1 MPLSILPVTSRQDLS
16 RFIDLPWQVYDPAT
30 YPQWVPPL
38 RLMVQ
43 DALDARKNPF
53 YKRATRELF
62 LAVRDG
68 RVVGRIAAIENRAH
82 NEFHQDRVG
91 FFGFFEAFDDQ
102 EAATALF
109 AAAALWLRAR
119 GLDRMRGPM
128 SPSTNHEVGLLVDGF
143 DEHPMIM
150 TSWNPRYY
158 ATLCESAGLTRVKDL
173 LGYFIPLNDAQ
184 FALPA
189 QFQQHAER
197 ALSRSNLVFRD
208 VNLGRFTQELD
219 TCWDIYNSAWEKN
232 WGFVPMNREEFVHM
246 AKEMKSLIVPQFA
259 FVAEVGGEAAGF
271 MIVLPDF
278 NRIFKRIPNGRLLPT
293 GIFKVLF
300 GKKHLKSGRVILLGV
315 KPAFRSR
322 SIFQLFAHEAF
333 RRGTA
338 YGAVG
343 AEASWILE
351 DNALLTRPMESMGA
365 KAYRRWRVFEMAL
378 TR

>member
-1 MPLSILPVTSRQDLS
+1 M
-16 RFIDLPWQVYDPAT
+16 
-30 YPQWVPPL
+30 
-38 RLMVQ
+38 
-43 DALDARKNPF
+43 
-53 YKRATRELF
+53 LF
-62 LAVRDG
+62 P
-68 RVVGRIAAIENRAH
+68 I
-82 NEFHQDRVG
+82 
-91 FFGFFEAFDDQ
+91 
-102 EAATALF
+102 
-109 AAAALWLRAR
+109 
-119 GLDRMRGPM
+119 
-128 SPSTNHEVGLLVDGF
+128 S
-143 DEHPMIM
+143 
-150 TSWNPRYY
+150 
-158 ATLCESAGLTRVKDL
+158 
-173 LGYFIPLNDAQ
+173 
-184 FALPA
+184 
-189 QFQQHAER
+189 
-197 ALSRSNLVFRD
+197 
-208 VNLGRFTQELD
+208 
-219 TCWDIYNSAWEKN
+219 
-232 WGFVPMNREEFVHM
+232 
-246 AKEMKSLIVPQFA
+246 
-259 FVAEVGGEAAGF
+259 GF